1 MLKEDLINWVLLQFS
16 GMGATPEE
24 LAIERLKLF
33 SDTEYLVNF
42 VSSCSPLEN
51 HHFHVAY
58 EA

>member
-16 GMGATPEE
+16 AMGASPGE
-24 LAIERLKLF
+24 LALERLKLY
-33 SDTEYLVNF
+33 SDTEYLVGF
-42 VSSCSPLEN
+42 VSACSPLEN